1 MQTLRDKE
9 RQAMNIYE
17 LRDKAMHLPL
27 RPGVYIM
34 KNIRDEIIYIGKAKA
49 LKNRVSQYFGSDKNH
64 PEKVRQM
71 VANVDHFDYIICA
84 SEFEALVL
92 ECSLIKQHKPKYN
105 ILLKDDKGYSYIR
118 ISSGEWRRI
127 SFEMQQKDDGAKYL
141 GPYMSAWY
149 AKNAV
154 DEALKIFRLPSC
166 SRVFPRDIGKG
177 RPCLNYYIKQCSA
190 PCAGKISLRD
200 YNESVD
206 SAISFLRSGD
216 SDSIRLMTEKM
227 NEAAENLEFEL
238 AAKLRDRISAVRRIT
253 EKQNVV
259 DASVKEQDVIGL
271 AVEKGDACFAVI
283 RFQGGRLY
291 DKEDFLIKDVGE
303 NPGLEAMRSEF
314 IQQYYTMRENIPPVI
329 SLDGEAEDSEL
340 LSEWLS
346 EKRGKAVRIRLP
358 QKGDNM
364 RIVEMSREN
373 AAERLA
379 QSHGHLGHELTA
391 LDELAKL
398 LGLEKTPR
406 FIESYDISHHAG
418 SDNVAGMV
426 VFKDGRPFQKS
437 YRRFEIKGF
446 TGQDDYGSMN
456 EVMERRIK
464 EYYKNPDSGIGF
476 GQLPDLILL
485 DGGKGQVSAV
495 RPVLEKYGLDI
506 PLFGMVK
513 DNHHRTRAIT
523 DEGHEIAIN
532 SRRKAFTLVST
543 IQDEVHRFA
552 IGYHRQKHSK
562 RAFSTSLTE
571 IEGIGP
577 ARAKSLMTTFKS
589 IKRIRQAEVEELLGA
604 AGMNLP
610 AAEAVYN
617 HFHRDDNGENRD
629 N

>member
-1 MQTLRDKE
+1 
-9 RQAMNIYE
+9 MNIYE
-17 LRDKAMHLPL
+17 LRDKAMRLPL
-27 RPGVYIM
+27 KPGVYIM
-34 KNIRDEIIYIGKAKA
+34 KNKNHDIIYIGKAKA

-64 PEKVRQM
+64 PEKVRRM
-71 VANVDHFDYIICA
+71 VENVDYFDYIICS

-118 ISSGEWRRI
+118 ISNDSWRRI
-127 SFEMQQKDDGAKYL
+127 SFVMQQAEDGADYL

-154 DEALKIFRLPSC
+154 DEALKIFRLPTC
-166 SRVFPRDIGKG
+166 GKVFPRDIGKG

-190 PCAGKISLRD
+190 PCAGKISHKD
-200 YNESVD
+200 YNESVE
-206 SAISFLRSGD
+206 SAISFLKSGD
-216 SDSIRLMTEKM
+216 SDSVRLMTEKM

-238 AAKLRDRISAVRRIT
+238 AARLRDRISAVKKIT

-259 DASVKEQDVIGL
+259 AANVKEQDAIAVIT
-271 AVEKGDACFAVI
+271 ERNEACFAVI
-283 RFQGGRLY
+283 RFKNGRLY
-291 DKEDFLIKDVGE
+291 DKEDFIIKDAGE
-303 NPGLEAMRSEF
+303 NPDLPAMRSEF
-314 IQQYYTMRENIPPVI
+314 IQQYYTMRENIPPII
-329 SLDGEAEDSEL
+329 SLDGQAEDEEL
-340 LSEWLS
+340 LAAWLS
-346 EKRGKAVRIRLP
+346 EKNGRSVKLVHP

-364 RIVEMSREN
+364 RIIEMSREN

-379 QSHGHLGHELTA
+379 QSHGHFGHELTA

-426 VFKDGRPFQKS
+426 VFKDGRPFKKS
-437 YRRFEIKGF
+437 YRKFAIKGF
-446 TGQDDYGSMN
+446 VGQDDYGSMS

-495 RPVLEKYGLDI
+495 RPILEKYGLNI

-532 SRRKAFTLVST
+532 SKRRAFTLVSG

-562 RAFSTSLTE
+562 RSFATSLTE

-577 ARAKSLMTTFKS
+577 SRAKALMTTFKTVS
-589 IKRIRQAEVEELLGA
+589 RIKEAEPEELMQVK
-604 AGMNLP
+604 GMTRP
-610 AAEAVYN
+610 AAEAVY
-617 HFHRDDNGENRD
+617 HYYHKTAENAD
-629 N
+629 EDQDL

>member
-1 MQTLRDKE
+1 MDIKQ
-9 RQAMNIYE
+9 

-27 RPGVYIM
+27 KPGVYIM
-34 KNIRDEIIYIGKAKA
+34 KNTRNEIIYIGKAKA

-64 PEKVRQM
+64 PEKVRRM
-71 VANVDHFDYIICA
+71 VENVDHFDYIICG

-118 ISSGEWRRI
+118 ISKPPWRKI
-127 SFEMQQKDDGAKYL
+127 SFEMQKSGDGADYL

-166 SRVFPRDIGKG
+166 GKTFPRDIGKS

-190 PCAGKISLRD
+190 PCSGKISQKD
-200 YNESVD
+200 YDECVD
-206 SAISFLRSGD
+206 AAVMFLKSGD
-216 SDSIRLMTEKM
+216 SDSIRQMTERM

-238 AAKLRDRISAVRRIT
+238 AARLRDRISAVKKIT

-259 DASVKEQDVIGL
+259 AANVKEQDAISVMTEG
-271 AVEKGDACFAVI
+271 EEACFAVI
-283 RFQGGRLY
+283 RFSQGRLY
-291 DKEDFLIKDVGE
+291 DKEDFLIRNIGAD
-303 NPGLEAMRSEF
+303 PDLPSMRSEF
-314 IQQYYTMRENIPPVI
+314 IQQYYSMRDNIPPVI
-329 SLDGEAEDSEL
+329 ALDGEAEDEQL
-340 LSEWLS
+340 LSQWLS
-346 EKRGKAVRIRLP
+346 EKKGRSVRLTHP
-358 QKGDNM
+358 QKGENM
-364 RIVEMSREN
+364 RIIEMSREN

-398 LGLEKTPR
+398 LGLAKAPR

-426 VFKDGRPFQKS
+426 VFKDGRPYKKS

-446 TGQDDYGSMN
+446 VGQDDYGSMN
-456 EVMERRIK
+456 EVIRRRFK
-464 EYYKNPDSGIGF
+464 EYFKNPDSGIGF

-495 RPVLEKYGLDI
+495 RPVLEEFGLDI

-532 SRRKAFTLVST
+532 SKRRAFTLVSG

-552 IGYHRQKHSK
+552 ITYHRQKHSK
-562 RAFSTSLTE
+562 RSFATSLTE

-577 ARAKSLMTTFKS
+577 TRAKALMTTFKTIGR
-589 IKRIRQAEVEELLGA
+589 IKEAEVEELLQVK
-604 AGMNLP
+604 GMTLP
-610 AAEAVYN
+610 AAEAVYHYYRKDKN
-617 HFHRDDNGENRD
+617 TDEE
-629 N
+629 

>member
-1 MQTLRDKE
+1 MDI
-9 RQAMNIYE
+9 NE
-17 LRDKAMHLPL
+17 LRYKAMHLPL
-27 RPGVYIM
+27 KPGVYIM
-34 KNIRDEIIYIGKAKA
+34 KNRNDEIIYIGKAKA
-49 LKNRVSQYFGSDKNH
+49 LKNRVSQYFGSDRNH

-71 VANVDHFDYIICA
+71 VANVDHFDYIIC
-84 SEFEALVL
+84 STEFEALVL

-118 ISSGEWRRI
+118 ISNDKWRRI
-127 SFEMQQKDDGAKYL
+127 SFEMNMADDGAKYL

-154 DEALKIFRLPSC
+154 DEAKKIFRLPSC
-166 SRVFPRDIGKG
+166 NKVFPRDIGKG

-190 PCAGKISLRD
+190 PCAGKISFED
-200 YNESVD
+200 YNESIE
-206 SAISFLRSGD
+206 SAMTFLRSGD
-216 SDSIRLMTEKM
+216 SDSIKFMTEKM

-238 AAKLRDRISAVRRIT
+238 AAKFRDRINAVKKIS

-259 DASVKEQDVIGL
+259 ENKIKEQDAISVMT
-271 AVEKGDACFAVI
+271 ENNDACVAVI
-283 RFQGGRLY
+283 RFRDGRLF
-291 DKEDFLIKDVGE
+291 DKEDFLIKNVGE
-303 NPGLEAMRSEF
+303 DPDIPSMRAEF
-314 IQQYYTMRENIPPVI
+314 IQQYYTIRDRIPPVI
-329 SLDGEAEDSEL
+329 ALDGEAEDMEL
-340 LSEWLS
+340 LTQWLS
-346 EKRGKAVRIRLP
+346 EKRGLSVRFSIP
-358 QKGDNM
+358 QKGENM
-364 RIVEMSREN
+364 RIIEMSREN

-398 LGLEKTPR
+398 LRLSKAPR
-406 FIESYDISHHAG
+406 WIESYDISHHAG

-426 VFKDGRPFQKS
+426 VFKDGRPYKKS

-446 TGQDDYGSMN
+446 AGQDDYGSMN

-464 EYYKNPDSGIGF
+464 EYYKNPDSGLGF

-523 DEGHEIAIN
+523 DEGHEIAIQ
-532 SRRKAFTLVST
+532 SKRRAFTLVSS

-562 RAFSTSLTE
+562 RSFSSSLTE
-571 IEGIGP
+571 IEGIGNT
-577 ARAKSLMTTFKS
+577 RAKALMTTFKS
-589 IKRIRQAEVEELLGA
+589 LKRIKEAEIEELLGVK
-604 AGMNLP
+604 GMTLP
-610 AAEAVYN
+610 TAQAVYD
-617 HFHRDDNGENRD
+617 HFHTEE
-629 N
+629 

>member
-1 MQTLRDKE
+1 MDI
-9 RQAMNIYE
+9 NE
-17 LRDKAMHLPL
+17 LRYKAMHLPL
-27 RPGVYIM
+27 KPGVYIM
-34 KNIRDEIIYIGKAKA
+34 KNSRDEIIYIGKAKA
-49 LKNRVSQYFGSDKNH
+49 LKNRVSQYFGSDRNH

-71 VANVDHFDYIICA
+71 VANVDHFDYIICGG
-84 SEFEALVL
+84 EFEALVL

-118 ISSGEWRRI
+118 ISDEKWRRI
-127 SFEMQQKDDGAKYL
+127 SFVMQQADDGAKYL

-149 AKNAV
+149 ARNAV

-166 SRVFPRDIGKG
+166 TKVFPRDIGKG
-177 RPCLNYYIKQCSA
+177 RPCLNYFIKQCSA
-190 PCAGKISLRD
+190 PCAGKISLED

-206 SAISFLRSGD
+206 SAICFLNTGD
-216 SDSIRLMTEKM
+216 SESIKLMTEKM

-238 AAKLRDRISAVRRIT
+238 AARLRDRISAVRRIT
-253 EKQNVV
+253 ERQVV
-259 DASVKEQDVIGL
+259 VEANVKEQDAI
-271 AVEKGDACFAVI
+271 AVMTEKGDACFAVI
-283 RFQGGRLY
+283 RFRDGRLF
-291 DKEDFLIKDVGE
+291 DKEDFLIRSVGE
-303 NPGLEAMRSEF
+303 DPDLSAMRAEF
-314 IQQYYTMRENIPPVI
+314 IQQYYSIRERIPPAI
-329 SLDGEAEDSEL
+329 SLDGEAEDMEL
-340 LSEWLS
+340 LSQWLT
-346 EKRGKAVRIRLP
+346 EKCGHSVQFRIP

-364 RIVEMSREN
+364 RIVRMSREN

-398 LGLEKTPR
+398 LGLKKAPQW
-406 FIESYDISHHAG
+406 IESYDISHQSGA
-418 SDNVAGMV
+418 DNVAGMV
-426 VFKDGRPFQKS
+426 VFKDGRPYKKS

-446 TGQDDYGSMN
+446 TGQDDYGSMS

-464 EYYKNPDSGIGF
+464 EYYKNPDSGLGF

-523 DEGHEIAIN
+523 DEGREIAIQ
-532 SRRKAFTLVST
+532 SKRSAFTLVSS

-552 IGYHRQKHSK
+552 IGYHRQKHSS
-562 RAFSTSLTE
+562 RTFSSSLTE

-577 ARAKSLMTTFKS
+577 TRAKALLSTFKS
-589 IKRIRQAEVEELLGA
+589 IKRIKEAEIEELMKVKGIT
-604 AGMNLP
+604 LP
-610 AAEAVYN
+610 AARSVYN
-617 HFHRDDNGENRD
+617 YFHEEKEDE
-629 N
+629 